1 MGRIVYSQPASPTS
15 IDLSWMVGRSITS
28 VTFDEP
34 VTWTFWVGDKA
45 HINVECPWRILRND
59 EIVCSCSTED
69 HRREYGL
76 PAPIDAATEATE
88 LLSSADVVR
97 AQLRE
102 GTFILVEF
110 SGDLR
115 LEIIP
120 MSRCYE
126 SWQLTDPF
134 GTEFFA
140 MCGEISMLR
149 PDA

>member
-1 MGRIVYSQPASPTS
+1 MGQIVYPQPTS
-15 IDLSWMVGRSITS
+15 PGGVDFSWMVGRAVTS

-34 VTWTFWVGDKA
+34 VSWTFCFGDKG
-45 HINVECPWRILRND
+45 HIIVQCPWRILENGRM
-59 EIVCSCSTED
+59 VCSIED
-69 HRREYGL
+69 HRQPYGL
-76 PAPIDAATEATE
+76 PAPIDAAAEATE
-88 LLSSADVVR
+88 LLSAAKIVR

-102 GTFILVEF
+102 GTLDILVEF
-110 SGDLR
+110 SGHLR

-120 MSRCYE
+120 MSRGYE

-140 MCGEISMLR
+140 GGGQLTTLR